1 VNVRDASFEG
11 IIPAIITPFTSR
23 GEVDEEAFRENIEF
37 LIESGVHGIAVAGS
51 VGEFF
56 SLATE
61 ERRRLFEIA
70 ASQAKD
76 RIIVLAGTGAIT
88 TREAVELT
96 ESACDLGVD
105 AALVV
110 TPFYIQPDTEGI
122 ISHYQAI
129 SRAVDIP
136 ICLYNLP
143 SRTNVNLTPA
153 VVDKLAD
160 IDNVVA
166 IKESSNDLIQ
176 MSEIIRLAGDRIK
189 LMVGN
194 DPLLFPALMMGAVG
208 CISPSPNIMG
218 KMVVDMYHYSKSGE
232 AEKAREIQYKICL
245 LRTIYGL
252 GTFPTAIKEAVNLL
266 GRPGGFPRKPALPLG
281 EKEREKV
288 RRVLTELHL
297 MESRD

>member
-1 VNVRDASFEG
+1 MNVKDVSFEG
-11 IIPAIITPFTSR
+11 IIPAIITPFTKK
-23 GEVDEEAFRENIEF
+23 GEIDEEAFQENIEF

-61 ERRRLFEIA
+61 ERKRLFETTVA
-70 ASQAKD
+70 QAKK
-76 RIIVLAGTGAIT
+76 RITVLAGTGAIT
-88 TREAVELT
+88 TKEAVELT
-96 ESACDLGVD
+96 EFACDAGVD
-105 AALVV
+105 GALIV
-110 TPFYIQPDTEGI
+110 TPFYLQPDTEDI
-122 ISHYQAI
+122 IAHYRAI
-129 SRAVDIP
+129 SDAVDIP

-153 VVDKLAD
+153 TVDKLAD
-160 IDNVVA
+160 VDNVVA

-176 MSEIIRLAGDRIK
+176 MSDIIRLAGDRIK
-189 LMVGN
+189 LIVGN

-218 KMVVDMYHYSKSGE
+218 KTVVDMYHYSRSGE
-232 AEKAREIQYKICL
+232 IEKAREIQYKICL
-245 LRTIYGL
+245 LKTIYGL

-281 EKEREKV
+281 EKEKEKI
-288 RRVLTELHL
+288 RGVLAKLHL

>member
-1 VNVRDASFEG
+1 MNVKDVNFKG
-11 IIPAIITPFTSR
+11 IIPAIITPFTKT
-23 GEVDEEAFRENIEF
+23 GEIDEEAFQENIEF

-56 SLATE
+56 SLATG
-61 ERRRLFEIA
+61 ERKTLFEITVA
-70 ASQAKD
+70 QVKK
-76 RIIVLAGTGAIT
+76 RITVLAGTGAIT
-88 TREAVELT
+88 TKEAIELT
-96 ESACDLGVD
+96 EFACDAGVD
-105 AALVV
+105 GVLII
-110 TPFYIQPDTEGI
+110 TPFYLQPDTEDI
-122 ISHYQAI
+122 IAHYRAI
-129 SRAVDIP
+129 SDAVDIP

-153 VVDKLAD
+153 IVDKLAN

-208 CISPSPNIMG
+208 CISPSPNMMG